1 MPSFTF
7 WAAVSPN
14 TLPDGDY
21 FVSVITEVALLSYPS
36 LDSAAETQIRSFL
49 SEITVVPLSRP
60 VIDTIALR
68 REHAMK
74 LPDAV
79 IAATALSLDAELW
92 TNDDKLFRIPALTC
106 RRLNLKT

>member
-1 MPSFTF
+1 M
-7 WAAVSPN
+7 
-14 TLPDGDY
+14 
-21 FVSVITEVALLSYPS
+21 ELLSYQP
-36 LDSAAETQIRSFL
+36 LQPAAETQIRSFL

-60 VIDTIALR
+60 VIELAIALR

-92 TNDDKLFRIPALTC
+92 TNDDKLVRIPALNC
-106 RRLNLKT
+106 RRLNLKA

>member
-1 MPSFTF
+1 M
-7 WAAVSPN
+7 
-14 TLPDGDY
+14 
-21 FVSVITEVALLSYPS
+21 ELLSYPS
-36 LDSAAETQIRSFL
+36 LGSAAETQIRSFL

-60 VIDTIALR
+60 VIDLTIALR

>member
-1 MPSFTF
+1 
-7 WAAVSPN
+7 
-14 TLPDGDY
+14 
-21 FVSVITEVALLSYPS
+21 VITEVELLSYPS

-49 SEITVVPLSRP
+49 SEITVVPLPRP
-60 VIDTIALR
+60 VIDLAIALR